1 MNITYAMTDNAV
13 LLEIGWRVKQKRI
26 ARQLKQSGMANALG
40 MTRQTYARAEKGD
53 MKLGTL
59 VAILRSLNDLETL
72 DKLLPVASASPIELL
87 DKTQPAKQRVR
98 YSSTSHRGKVNS
110 RLKSLMSKAADEV
123 EKSINKKSAEKNSKG
138 NQEW

>member
-1 MNITYAMTDNAV
+1 MMNITYAMTDDAV

-53 MKLGTL
+53 MKLGTF
-59 VAILRSLNDLETL
+59 VAILRSLNDLESL
-72 DKLLPVASASPIELL
+72 NRLLPVASVSPIEQL
-87 DKTQPAKQRVR
+87 DKIKPVKQRVR
-98 YSSTSHRGKVNS
+98 GSTTSHKGKVNFT
-110 RLKSLMSKAADEV
+110 LKSLMSKAAGEV
-123 EKSINKKSAEKNSKG
+123 VNSIEKNSKD